1 MLSHLGAALHSLVLS
16 DAKQLHSSS
25 WFPATWLSQT
35 SDKNMIQA
43 WRPSFSPKSLLIMS
57 CILFTLYLYFI
68 FNQLKQI
75 YSQLCIF
82 SYRQVFIPTFAL
94 EMIFLRELLQQL
106 LTAVTHSPSLPTFS
120 QMVQG
125 LNRWPSSHRAS
136 SVTSKMSLCECVCLC
151 MCVCEWASWLQLHS
165 QACLSDFVFIC
176 VCEFLS
182 NACPWFSL
190 INRGHVNRPHW
201 GQGDRGGRAG
211 GKSMR
216 LAHTEHIDH
225 WSNTATI
232 DWQRKCV

>member
-16 DAKQLHSSS
+16 DAKQLHRSS
-25 WFPATWLSQT
+25 WFRATWLSKT

-57 CILFTLYLYFI
+57 CILLSLYLYFI

-82 SYRQVFIPTFAL
+82 SYRWVFIPTFAL

-136 SVTSKMSLCECVCLC
+136 SVTSKMSLCECVCV
-151 MCVCEWASWLQLHS
+151 CVWVIQLLQLHS
-165 QACLSDFVFIC
+165 QACLSDCVFIC
-176 VCEFLS
+176 VCVFFFK
-182 NACPWFSL
+182 CMSL
-190 INRGHVNRPHW
+190 VQFN
-201 GQGDRGGRAG
+201 
-211 GKSMR
+211 
-216 LAHTEHIDH
+216 
-225 WSNTATI
+225 
-232 DWQRKCV
+232 